1 MVFHP
6 FKKSQG
12 SLTPYQKKNF
22 HKREKLQKFLLCVCI
37 LLLQLH
43 LGVVSD
49 DSTSGPENHLEEH

>member
-1 MVFHP
+1 M
-6 FKKSQG
+6 
-12 SLTPYQKKNF
+12 TPYQKKNF